1 MDTKNLKKQT
11 LFISRDNFEYILTG
25 EQKTEHREILPSV
38 EKRYL
43 YTEGEGENMKVY
55 PVKYDVLYLINGR
68 RKDSPR
74 MVVEIESA
82 DIVAFM
88 NDKTKEPLMVQY
100 GEDLIEDWQIWYH
113 LGKVIETENV
123 PEDFEFKYAGK
134 VPYDYGMDDS
144 PFNNENG
151 GINLIYINFD
161 DEEEG

>member
-1 MDTKNLKKQT
+1 
-11 LFISRDNFEYILTG
+11 
-25 EQKTEHREILPSV
+25 
-38 EKRYL
+38 
-43 YTEGEGENMKVY
+43 
-55 PVKYDVLYLINGR
+55 
-68 RKDSPR
+68 
-74 MVVEIESA
+74 
-82 DIVAFM
+82 
-88 NDKTKEPLMVQY
+88 MVQY

-113 LGKVIETENV
+113 LGKVLETENV